1 MEAFDLKPKRWT
13 REEYEQLIER
23 GIFVG
28 KPRVELI
35 EGQIIEM
42 SPQNN
47 PHSKTITRLTR
58 LFSRLLSEHHY
69 VRVKLPFNSG
79 RDSQPEPDFAMVRL
93 ELVDESDQQPSTA
106 DLVVEVSHTTVKYDR
121 KKARLYA
128 ASQVPEYWIVNLE
141 QQRLEVYRELLAD
154 GYGFTRIFALDEEI
168 EPVAWAGVK
177 LKVSDLF

>member
-1 MEAFDLKPKRWT
+1 MEAIDVVPKRWT

-35 EGQIIEM
+35 EGQIIEI

-47 PHSKTITRLTR
+47 PHSKAITRLNH
-58 LFSRLLSEHHY
+58 LFVRAFGETHY
-69 VRVKLPFNSG
+69 VRVQCPMNSG
-79 RDSQPEPDFAMVRL
+79 LDSQPEPDFCILRQ

-128 ASQVPEYWIVNLE
+128 ASRVPEYWIVNLE

-154 GYGFTRIFALDEEI
+154 GYGFTRIFALSEEI
-168 EPVAWAGVK
+168 QPVGWPEIT